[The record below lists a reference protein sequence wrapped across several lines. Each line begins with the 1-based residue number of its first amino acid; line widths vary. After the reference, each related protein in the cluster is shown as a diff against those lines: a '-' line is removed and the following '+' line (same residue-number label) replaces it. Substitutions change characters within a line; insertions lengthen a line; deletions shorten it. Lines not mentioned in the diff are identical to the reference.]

1 MNFKID
7 WGSLI
12 SDIVKKKDLDCYEF
26 ANCWDEGY
34 NWNQLDNFVICNYED
49 LLIGYGEVEK
59 ERIGMR
65 VNLKKDLDKYFK
77 KINDLKVEE

>member
-49 LLIGYGEVEK
+49 LLIGYGEDDK
-59 ERIGMR
+59 EGR
-65 VNLKKDLDKYFK
+65 VYYFVDNK
-77 KINDLKVEE
+77 QETEE